1 MLSVLSQSSVLFDY
15 DLSSS
20 LNHILLHT
28 LYLSYLAIMRENG
41 CLYKKKD
48 KDVLRERERW
58 ISEWLI
64 RGDISKNKKQ
74 SEGGRERRWMVWDDK
89 GSEAGLPP

>member
-1 MLSVLSQSSVLFDY
+1 
-15 DLSSS
+15 
-20 LNHILLHT
+20 
-28 LYLSYLAIMRENG
+28 MRENG